1 MLNRKKMKDIFQ
13 AFCLKAEID
22 INKIYFIYNGNKVNE
37 EIFCNK
43 LINEED
49 RNRNIMKI
57 LVFDDENENN
67 TNKNIYESNE
77 IICPESK
84 ENILIKINDYIIN
97 LNNCKNGHNINNILL
112 NKYENTQNIDI
123 SKIIC
128 NMPK

>member
-1 MLNRKKMKDIFQ
+1 MKKYFV
-13 AFCLKAEID
+13 
-22 INKIYFIYNGNKVNE
+22 INW
-37 EIFCNK
+37 
-43 LINEED
+43 LIEED
-49 RNRNIMKI
+49 INRNIMKI